1 MEIKRLSVNS
11 METPLGYD
19 FDKPCLSWVVSSS
32 ARDDYQV
39 AYRLEVTLDES
50 FSSIVYD
57 SQRQESS
64 QSVNIPLDLTLEPC
78 TRYFW
83 RVTVWSAKELA
94 PVTSHTTWFETARY
108 QLPWSGKFISC
119 RFELPQL
126 RKTFSIHAPV
136 RSARLYAC
144 GLGLYKAFLNGKPV
158 SAEELAP
165 GICAYDCWIPYQTY
179 DVTDLVQ
186 VGENAI
192 GAWLGNGY
200 YKGRVNWP
208 GMKERRCIYGDKNI
222 FLAELVIETEAG
234 ETIVIPTDESW
245 EASASPLLRAEMYD
259 GEVFD
264 SRLYS
269 RDWSTASKHD
279 LSWESTQ
286 VADFDM
292 SLLQARR
299 NRPVLVMEQRVPTVM
314 TTPNGDTLLDFG
326 QNASGRIR
334 VRGTWPAGTEI
345 RLQTGEVL
353 DRFGNLYRE
362 NLRTALSEQVY
373 ISDGLPCD
381 YAPSFTCFGFRYA
394 KVTGIT
400 EVDPSCFTMEVLYSQ
415 MEQTGHFSCSDP
427 LVNKLYMNTL
437 WGQKSNF
444 VDNPTDCPQRDERMG
459 WAGDAQVFA
468 PTACMNMNAQTFFHK
483 YLYDLAHEQKKTGF
497 VPVTIP
503 NILLKTGMWQIPTTG
518 WSDAAVII
526 PWTLYLH
533 YGDLRILEEQYDSM
547 KAWVDYITAQDA
559 AGTHLYQGFHLG
571 DWLAQD
577 TKDPNNR
584 FGLTPPDLIATAF
597 YAYSARIL
605 SDTASLLNKEEDA
618 VHYAELSEKVKEAFR
633 KEYVSQSG
641 RVVAETQT
649 AYTIALMADMLLP
662 HQRVK
667 AVDGLANRLRI
678 DHVMLTT
685 GFLGTP
691 YLCPVLS
698 ENGLNEYAYTLL
710 LQKECPSWLFEVLM
724 GATTVWERWNSMR
737 EDGSFGP
744 VSMNSF
750 NHYAFG
756 SIVQWMYQYVAGI
769 RPLAE
774 GAGFR
779 HFRLQPMPNS
789 MLTHAEATLES
800 PYGLIASSWALQD
813 DQIELTF
820 DIPFGTTAEILL
832 PDIENAEIIENGV
845 LLDNPGEHFIR
856 GSGHWVYQYTF
867 SGETIHRRVPAPQPP
882 PF

>member
-19 FDKPCLSWVVSSS
+19 FEKPCLSWVISSS
-32 ARDDYQV
+32 AHDDCQV
-39 AYRLEVTLDES
+39 AYRLEVALDES

-57 SQRQESS
+57 SQRQKSS
-64 QSVNIPLDLTLEPC
+64 QSVNIPLDLALEPC

-83 RVTVWSAKELA
+83 RVTVWSAREHA

-108 QLPWSGKFISC
+108 RLPWTGKFITS

-126 RKTFSIHAPV
+126 RKTFSIHAPI

-179 DVTDLVQ
+179 DVTDLVK

-200 YKGRVNWP
+200 YRGRVNWP
-208 GMKERRCIYGDKNI
+208 GMKERRCIYGDKNV
-222 FLAELVIETEAG
+222 FLAELVIETDAG
-234 ETIVIPTDESW
+234 ETIIIPTDGSW

-269 RDWSTASKHD
+269 RDWAEASNHD

-286 VADFDM
+286 VVDFDM

-299 NRPVLVMEQRVPTVM
+299 NRPVLVMEQRIPTVV

-334 VRGTWPAGTEI
+334 VRGTWPDGTEI

-362 NLRTALSEQVY
+362 NLRTALSEQIY

-427 LVNKLYMNTL
+427 LVNKLFMNTL

-459 WAGDAQVFA
+459 WTGDAQVFA

-533 YGDLRILEEQYDSM
+533 YGDLRILEDQYDSM
-547 KAWVDYITAQDA
+547 KAWVDYITNQDA
-559 AGTHLYQGFHLG
+559 DDTHLYQGFHLG

-649 AYTIALMADMLLP
+649 AYAIALMADMLLP

-789 MLTHAEATLES
+789 MLTNAEATLES

-845 LLDNPGEHFIR
+845 LLDNPGERFIR
-856 GSGHWVYQYTF
+856 GCGHWVYKYSF